1 MNIGPL
7 NREIEFQYKVV
18 TLDPEYNTDV
28 ITWTAVDA
36 APQFANIQDVMP
48 SRSSAEMVV
57 NGAAEFAVN
66 RTRIRT
72 RWRDDITSAH
82 RIKITY
88 PSVRHLQIVI
98 GPSEIGG
105 NMNFIEMMCEEITP

>member
-7 NREIEFQYKVV
+7 NREIEFQYRAV
-18 TLDPEYNTDV
+18 TQESEYNTDV
-28 ITWTAVDA
+28 VTWTAVDA
-36 APQFANIQDVMP
+36 DQQFANIQDVMP
-48 SRSSAEMVV
+48 SSGAESIV
-57 NGAAEFAVN
+57 NQGLEIAIN

-88 PSVRHLQIVI
+88 PSVRYLQIVI

-105 NMNFIEMMCEEITP
+105 NMNFIEFMCEEITP

>member
-7 NREIEFQYKVV
+7 NREIEFQYRSV
-18 TLDPEYNTDV
+18 TQDPVFNTDV
-28 ITWTAVDA
+28 VTWTAVDA
-36 APQFANIQDVMP
+36 DQQFANIQDVMP
-48 SRSSAEMVV
+48 SRSSAESIV
-57 NGAAEFAVN
+57 NGATEVAVN

-88 PSVRHLQIVI
+88 PSVRYLQIVI